1 MTERVLHRQRRS
13 TARVF
18 AGWDWA
24 TGSHDVTVIDQAGAR
39 TDRWALAHTETGIAA
54 TLARL
59 RRHGDPASL
68 PIAIETTRG
77 LVVDRLLAAGHP
89 VIPIHPNAFN
99 AVRPRWGAAR
109 AKSDPGDSFKLA
121 DYLRTDGHQL
131 RTLAPVLPETLELQA
146 LSRQRDDHV
155 EARISAV
162 NQLAALLDEHWPGG
176 KAVFASL
183 DSDIALAFLDRYPTP
198 QDAAGL
204 TASRLETFCKRHGY
218 SGKRP
223 GSVLIQRLR
232 AAPAAASRLGQ
243 QVIARLVGIQV
254 RLVRSLRATIREL
267 DAAIGE
273 AIKAHPWAELI
284 AGLPRIGTVNLG
296 QIVGE
301 IGPMLERATSCTQL
315 AAETGAAPV
324 TKESGKHRTVNFRYA
339 VNRRARQAL
348 TTFADNSRHDSDWAA
363 RIYNQARARGKR
375 HPHAIRILARA
386 WLRVIWACW
395 RTQTCYD
402 PAIHQTTTKINN
414 QEGLT

>member
-1 MTERVLHRQRRS
+1 
-13 TARVF
+13 VF

-39 TDRWALAHTETGIAA
+39 QDRWALVHSETGIAG

-59 RRHGDPASL
+59 RRHGDPAGL
-68 PIAIETTRG
+68 PVAIETTRG

-89 VIPIHPNAFN
+89 VIPVHPNAFN

-109 AKSDPGDSFKLA
+109 AKNDPGDSFKLA

-131 RTLAPVLPETLELQA
+131 RTLAPTLPETLQLQA
-146 LSRQRDDHV
+146 LTRQRADHIQ
-155 EARISAV
+155 ARIAAV

-176 KAVFASL
+176 KTVFASL

-198 QDAAGL
+198 EPAAGL

-223 GSVLIQRLR
+223 GSVLLERLR
-232 AAPAAASRLGQ
+232 AAPAPASRLGQ
-243 QVIARLVGIQV
+243 QTIARLVGIQV
-254 RLVRSLRATIREL
+254 RLVRAIRATIREL
-267 DAAIGE
+267 DTAIAE
-273 AIKAHPWAELI
+273 AVKTHPWANLI
-284 AGLPRIGTVNLG
+284 AGLPRIGTINLG
-296 QIVGE
+296 QVIGE
-301 IGPMLERATSCTQL
+301 IGPMLERTTSCAQL

-324 TKESGKHRTVNFRYA
+324 TKESGKHRTVNFRHA

-348 TTFADNSRHDSDWAA
+348 MTFADNSRHGNDWATT
-363 RIYNQARARGKR
+363 IYNQARARGKH
-375 HPHAIRILARA
+375 HPHAVRILARA

-395 RTQTCYD
+395 RDKTRYD
-402 PAIHQTTTKINN
+402 PTIHHATSKINN
-414 QEGLT
+414 EPGLT